1 MKTLL
6 LAVAALAGALLVLAI
21 FAPATAPAQAATP
34 AGDEAPARPAPAVV
48 RTATVKSATAPARA
62 LRPEPAVALSPAPA
76 PAPFAV
82 PGLRPEVFELALSAA
97 RCAEARG
104 VVRRPDILTVIDY
117 SLPSSQKRMW
127 VLDLAEREVLF
138 HELVSHGKASGNLRT
153 TSFSNVS
160 MSLMSNLG
168 LMTTA
173 ETYYGKNGYSL
184 RMDGHEPGFNDLAR
198 ERAIVIHGADYVSPE
213 FVRQTGRLGRSWGCP
228 AVETG
233 VAREL
238 IDTIQGGSV
247 VFGYYP
253 DQGWLGSSP
262 LLACGSAGDRT
273 VVAAAP

>member
-6 LAVAALAGALLVLAI
+6 LAAVALVGALLVTTLP
-21 FAPATAPAQAATP
+21 APATSPEADAPAVAAV
-34 AGDEAPARPAPAVV
+34 ASARPAPTVV
-48 RTATVKSATAPARA
+48 KTARV
-62 LRPEPAVALSPAPA
+62 EPAVVPAPRPKPAAAVAPASA

-82 PGLRPEVFELALSAA
+82 PGLRSEVLDLAFSAA
-97 RCAEARG
+97 RCAQSRG
-104 VVRRPDILTVIDY
+104 VVRRPDIHTVIDY
-117 SLPSSQKRMW
+117 SLPSTEKRMW
-127 VLDLAEREVLF
+127 VLDVENREVLF

-184 RMDGHEPGFNDLAR
+184 RLDGHEPGYNDLAR
-198 ERAIVIHGADYVSPE
+198 ERAIVIHGAPYVSPE
-213 FVRQTGRLGRSWGCP
+213 FVRQIGRLGRSWGCP
-228 AVETG
+228 AVEQR

-253 DQGWLGSSP
+253 DEQWLGSSR
-262 LLACGSAGDRT
+262 LLSCAPAGGGT

>member
-1 MKTLL
+1 MKLKTLL
-6 LAVAALAGALLVLAI
+6 LAVVALVGALLVTTLP
-21 FAPATAPAQAATP
+21 APATSPEADAPAVAVAA
-34 AGDEAPARPAPAVV
+34 AAPARPASPVV
-48 RTATVKSATAPARA
+48 KTARTARV
-62 LRPEPAVALSPAPA
+62 EPAVAPASA

-82 PGLRPEVFELALSAA
+82 PGLRSEVLDLAISAA
-97 RCAEARG
+97 SCAQSRG
-104 VVRRPDILTVIDY
+104 VVRRPDVLTVIDY
-117 SLPSSQKRMW
+117 SLPSTEKRMW
-127 VLDLAEREVLF
+127 VLDLASREVLF
-138 HELVSHGKASGNLRT
+138 HELVSHGKASGSLRT

-184 RMDGHEPGFNDLAR
+184 RMDGHEPGYNDLAR
-198 ERAIVIHGADYVSPE
+198 ERAIVIHGAPYVSPD

-228 AVETG
+228 AVEQR
-233 VAREL
+233 VARDL

-253 DQGWLGSSP
+253 DERWLGSSR
-262 LLACGSAGDRT
+262 LLSCGDAAGAGT

>member
-1 MKTLL
+1 MKMKTLL
-6 LAVAALAGALLVLAI
+6 LAVAALAGALLVI
-21 FAPATAPAQAATP
+21 TVPAPAPLEAGSQSVAP
-34 AGDEAPARPAPAVV
+34 APARTAPAVV
-48 RTATVKSATAPARA
+48 RTAAARPAA
-62 LRPEPAVALSPAPA
+62 MAAPA
-76 PAPFAV
+76 PAAFAV
-82 PGLRPEVFELALSAA
+82 PGLRPEVLERALAAA
-97 RCAEARG
+97 RCADSRG
-104 VVRRPDILTVIDY
+104 LVRRPELLTVIDY
-117 SLPSSQKRMW
+117 SLPSTEKRLW
-127 VLDLAEREVLF
+127 VLDLENREVLF
-138 HELVSHGKASGNLRT
+138 HELTSHGKASGNLRT

-184 RMDGHEPGFNDLAR
+184 RLDGHEPGYNDLAR
-198 ERAIVIHGADYVSPE
+198 ERAIVVHGAPYVSPD

-228 AVETG
+228 AVEQG

-253 DQGWLGSSP
+253 DQQWLGSSR
-262 LLACGSAGDRT
+262 LLSCAPAGGRT

>member
-6 LAVAALAGALLVLAI
+6 LAAVALVGALLVTTLP
-21 FAPATAPAQAATP
+21 APATSPEADAPAVAAAAP
-34 AGDEAPARPAPAVV
+34 ALPAPTVVKTARVKPAAAPARRPQPAAAV
-48 RTATVKSATAPARA
+48 
-62 LRPEPAVALSPAPA
+62 APA
-76 PAPFAV
+76 PVPFAA
-82 PGLRPEVFELALSAA
+82 PGLRPEVLNLALSAA
-97 RCAEARG
+97 SCAQSRG

-117 SLPSSQKRMW
+117 SLPSTEKRMW
-127 VLDLAEREVLF
+127 VLDLANREVLF
-138 HELVSHGKASGNLRT
+138 HELVSHGKASGSLRT

-184 RMDGHEPGFNDLAR
+184 RLDGHEPGYNDLAR
-198 ERAIVIHGADYVSPE
+198 ERAIVIHGAPYVSPD

-228 AVETG
+228 AVEQR
-233 VAREL
+233 VARDL

-253 DQGWLGSSP
+253 DEQWLGSSR
-262 LLACGSAGDRT
+262 LLSCGDAAGAGT

>member
-6 LAVAALAGALLVLAI
+6 LAAVALVGALLVTTLP
-21 FAPATAPAQAATP
+21 APATSPEADAPAVAAV
-34 AGDEAPARPAPAVV
+34 ASARPAPTVV
-48 RTATVKSATAPARA
+48 KTARV
-62 LRPEPAVALSPAPA
+62 EPAVVPAPRPKPAAAVA
-76 PAPFAV
+76 PAFAV
-82 PGLRPEVFELALSAA
+82 PGLRSEVLDLAFSAA
-97 RCAEARG
+97 RCAQSRG

-117 SLPSSQKRMW
+117 SLPSTEKRMW
-127 VLDLAEREVLF
+127 VLDLASREVLF

-184 RMDGHEPGFNDLAR
+184 RLDGHEPGYNDLAR
-198 ERAIVIHGADYVSPE
+198 ERAIVIHGAPYVSPE

-228 AVETG
+228 AVEQR
-233 VAREL
+233 VARDL

-253 DQGWLGSSP
+253 DEQWLGSSR
-262 LLACGSAGDRT
+262 LLSCAPAGGGT